1 MPKMKTKSYIK
12 KRVSQTATGLFKTG
26 RSGHNHFLRK
36 RAKRANVEGRK
47 VNYLDE
53 TKVAQA
59 KLLAPYGVK

>member
-12 KRVSQTATGLFKTG
+12 KRISQTASGLIKTG
-26 RSGHNHFLRK
+26 RSGHSHSLRK
-36 RAKRANVEGRK
+36 RAKRANIQGRK